1 MEKNPERF
9 FSQQMKT
16 IFDVSQAKIL
26 IGSFLSSSQI
36 NCTAAQ
42 LREIL
47 TVNENVIGYF
57 TYVEAFEQMCKDGMT
72 QTDAQGHVKLTDM
85 GRQLVSELESMVPRS
100 LRDRALISG
109 EEYMQDKKNKRDIRV
124 ELVSQGEN
132 LGAQCECCDSGRTL
146 MRMVL
151 WNRER
156 EISDHERSLM
166 NSDPSR
172 LYCSVMDYILGKMPP
187 DEDFAGQTDLE
198 KRLTAAAREKA
209 EKAQTKNSC
218 RIKQLPQ
225 GLIVSCKCSC
235 GAKVLMELDVGAPDK
250 EQAQFIA
257 KRLENDMSLY
267 KNIVECVLKNR
278 I

>member
-72 QTDAQGHVKLTDM
+72 QTDAQGHVKLTDT

-124 ELVSQGEN
+124 ELVSQGED

-151 WNRER
+151 WNTDKEL
-156 EISDHERSLM
+156 SDHERSLM

-187 DEDFAGQTDLE
+187 HEDFAGQTDLE

-209 EKAQTKNSC
+209 ERAQTKNSC

-250 EQAQFIA
+250 EQAQYIA
-257 KRLENDMSLY
+257 NRLEQDTGLY
-267 KNIVECVLKNR
+267 KSAVECVLKNR

>member
-1 MEKNPERF
+1 
-9 FSQQMKT
+9 
-16 IFDVSQAKIL
+16 
-26 IGSFLSSSQI
+26 
-36 NCTAAQ
+36 
-42 LREIL
+42 
-47 TVNENVIGYF
+47 
-57 TYVEAFEQMCKDGMT
+57 
-72 QTDAQGHVKLTDM
+72 
-85 GRQLVSELESMVPRS
+85 
-100 LRDRALISG
+100 
-109 EEYMQDKKNKRDIRV
+109 
-124 ELVSQGEN
+124 
-132 LGAQCECCDSGRTL
+132 
-146 MRMVL
+146 
-151 WNRER
+151 
-156 EISDHERSLM
+156 
-166 NSDPSR
+166 
-172 LYCSVMDYILGKMPP
+172 MPP